1 MIYNRGTKGSYDL
14 WAQLVGDESYSWD
27 DMLPHFKRSIHFT
40 PPNVSVRGA
49 NSSAIYDVSAFS
61 PDGGPLQV
69 SYPNYAMPFGA
80 YGLPALQAIGF
91 PNATG
96 FADGTLDGVTHNVSN
111 TLSGEKTNIILTGL
125 RHSRSTPST
134 ICGRPP
140 RPLSWITRSLQ
151 AYR

>member
-14 WAQLVGDESYSWD
+14 WAQLVGDDSYSWD

-49 NSSAIYDVSAFS
+49 NSSAIYDLSAFS

-69 SYPNYAMPFGA
+69 SYPNYAMPFGS

-96 FADGTLDGVTHNVSN
+96 FADGTLYGVTHNVTTNFIRRKTSMMLMWLRHLRS
-111 TLSGEKTNIILTGL
+111 TLSTTY
-125 RHSRSTPST
+125 
-134 ICGRPP
+134 GRPQ
-140 RPLSWITRSLQ
+140 RPASWITQ
-151 AYR
+151 